1 MGSEKWGEIEEVEG
15 EIAGGV
21 EGEKVGEK
29 ASEKEAGWAWRE
41 VEE

>member
-15 EIAGGV
+15 EIAG
-21 EGEKVGEK
+21 EGEKGGEK